1 MACGAVSQNVQKEAQ
16 ETQKSNKKLESAST
30 SSGAEKR
37 KITLASTSKI
47 KDNCQ
52 TSVDLVP
59 TLYIVVYL

>member
-37 KITLASTSKI
+37 NIPLASTSKI
-47 KDNCQ
+47 KDK
-52 TSVDLVP
+52 
-59 TLYIVVYL
+59 IVK

>member
-16 ETQKSNKKLESAST
+16 ETQKSIKKLESASN

-47 KDNCQ
+47 KDK
-52 TSVDLVP
+52 
-59 TLYIVVYL
+59 IVKQVLI